1 MDGWKVISRYF
12 DAFRGETHMQTNILN
27 PTEEALVGIERHWL
41 TNLQIVLAQFAA
53 QPEDRTALERSI
65 RQLDELFLLVIVG
78 EFNAGKSAFI
88 NALFGKPFLEEGVTP
103 TTSRIQL
110 LKHGNDFKRVA
121 IEGVVDIYTAPVSWL
136 EEINVVDTPGTN
148 AIHREHETLTQE
160 FVPRSDL
167 VLFVTSV
174 DRPFTES
181 ERAFL
186 EQIRDWGKKIVI
198 VLNKIDILDTAEDI
212 VRIENFITENARV
225 LLGFAPEVFPISSR
239 LALRA
244 KQAGDNALLA
254 ESRIEAL
261 ERYIVSTL
269 DEKER
274 IRLKLRN
281 PIGVAMHLIGK
292 YTQVVDER
300 LALLEDDF
308 AVIADVERETAMY
321 REDLHQQFHYRLAE
335 VDNVLYEFEN
345 RGMIYF
351 DDTVRLLRIFDLLNK
366 PKLQEEF
373 AQKVIGDVPQVI
385 EQRVDEM
392 IDWLVS
398 SNIRQWQAVQEHVVS
413 RRNKYAEHLVGQ
425 TGGNL
430 TYDRTRLLDTVGR
443 VAQQVLDNY
452 DKTEESNRIANE
464 VQRAVAST
472 ALVEVS
478 ALGLGAI
485 VTALA
490 TTSAIDLT
498 GIVAAGTVALLGL
511 FVIPA
516 KKRAVKNELHEKI
529 SAVREQLLHSLNTQ
543 FTRELERAL
552 HEIEI
557 AIAPYTRFIRAE
569 RKRLQ
574 QVRDELTGI
583 GNWLESQAHTID
595 AL

>member
-1 MDGWKVISRYF
+1 
-12 DAFRGETHMQTNILN
+12 MQPKILN

-41 TNLQIVLAQFAA
+41 TSLQIALAQFSAM
-53 QPEDRTALERSI
+53 PEDRAALERSI

-88 NALFGKPFLEEGVTP
+88 NALFGQPLLEEGVTP
-103 TTSRIQL
+103 TTTRIHL
-110 LKHGNDFKRVA
+110 LKYGADFERVA
-121 IEGVVDIYTAPVSWL
+121 IEGSVDTYTAPVAWL
-136 EEINVVDTPGTN
+136 EEINIVDTPGTN
-148 AIHREHETLTQE
+148 AIHREHEALTRE

-186 EQIRDWGKKIVI
+186 ERIRDWGKKIVI
-198 VLNKIDILDTAEDI
+198 VLNKIDILNTSED
-212 VRIENFITENARV
+212 VKRIEDFIAENARV
-225 LLGFAPEVFPISSR
+225 LLGFAPEVFPVSSR

-244 KQAGDNALLA
+244 KQAGDNVLLA

-261 ERYIVSTL
+261 ERYIITTL

-281 PIGVAMHLIGK
+281 PIGVALHLIDK
-292 YTQVVDER
+292 YTQIVHER
-300 LALLEDDF
+300 LTLLEDDF
-308 AVIADVERETAMY
+308 VVIADVERETAMY
-321 REDLHQQFHYRLAE
+321 REDLHQQFHYRLAD
-335 VDNVLYEFEN
+335 VDNTLYEFEN
-345 RGMIYF
+345 RGMAYF
-351 DDTVRLLRIFDLLNK
+351 DENVRLLRIFDLVNK

-373 AQKVIGDVPQVI
+373 AHQVVGDVPQVV
-385 EQRVDEM
+385 EQRVNEI

-398 SNIRQWQAVQEHVVS
+398 SNMRQWQAVQEHVVS
-413 RRNKYAEHLVGQ
+413 RRNKYAEHLVGE
-425 TGGNL
+425 TGGSFN
-430 TYDRTRLLDTVGR
+430 YDRAHLLDTVGR
-443 VAQQVLDNY
+443 VAQQVLESY
-452 DKTEESNRIANE
+452 DRMEESTRIASE
-464 VQRAVAST
+464 VQRAVAGT

-490 TTSAIDLT
+490 TTSAADLT
-498 GIVAAGTVALLGL
+498 GILAAGTVALLGL

-516 KKRAVKNELHEKI
+516 KKRAVKNELHNKI
-529 SAVREQLLHSLNTQ
+529 AMVREQLMHSLNRQ

-552 HEIEI
+552 HEIEA

-569 RKRLQ
+569 RKGLQ
-574 QVRDELTGI
+574 NTRDELTNI
-583 GNWLESQAHTID
+583 KNWLESQAHTID
-595 AL
+595 TL